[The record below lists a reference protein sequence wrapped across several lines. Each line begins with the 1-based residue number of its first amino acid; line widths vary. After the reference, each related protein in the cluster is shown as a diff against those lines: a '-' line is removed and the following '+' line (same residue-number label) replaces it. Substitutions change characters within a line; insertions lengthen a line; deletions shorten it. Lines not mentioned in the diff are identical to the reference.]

1 VRIANR
7 LLLTDLSLPASA
19 YSVYFMEALRRLLT
33 TYAYNITGS
42 YEDAKDIVQD
52 AYLNFMHVEEAI
64 ENKKAYLIRTV
75 INLSIN
81 FKNRQKKLLFDYPGV
96 WLPEPVAT
104 EHADAAINSRE
115 TLSYSLMVLLEK
127 LNPKQRAV
135 FILKEAFNYEHE
147 EIAEV
152 LGMSIENSRKILSRA
167 KAQLRS
173 GDMITSNKISPA
185 YVDNFINVI
194 HNTDMEALEKLLN
207 EDIVLV
213 SDGGGKVPA
222 SLKPV
227 EGRVHVMKF
236 LLGVYNKFYRN
247 QKIEKAFINH
257 QPALLYFIDGALTNC
272 QVFSLNNGKIE
283 NIYFIRNPDKLRL
296 LAENLK

>member
-1 VRIANR
+1 
-7 LLLTDLSLPASA
+7 
-19 YSVYFMEALRRLLT
+19 MEALRRLLI

-42 YEDAKDIVQD
+42 YEDSKDIVQD
-52 AYLNFMHVEEAI
+52 AYLNFMHIEETI

-81 FKNRQKKLLFDYPGV
+81 FKNRQKKLLLDYPGA

-104 EHADAAINSRE
+104 EKADAGINSKE

-127 LNPKQRAV
+127 LNARQRAV
-135 FILKEAFNYEHE
+135 FILKEAFNYDHE

-152 LGMSIENSRKILSRA
+152 LGMTVENSRKILSRA
-167 KAQLRS
+167 KEQLRS
-173 GDMITSNKISPA
+173 GDTVTSKKVSSA

-194 HNTDMEALEKLLN
+194 HSTDMQALEKLLN

-227 EGRVHVMKF
+227 EGKEYVIKF
-236 LLGVYNKFYRN
+236 LLGVYNKFYRS
-247 QKIEKAFINH
+247 QRIEKTFINH
-257 QPALLYFIDGALTNC
+257 QPALLYFINDELTNC
-272 QVFSLNNGKIE
+272 QVFSLSEGKIK
-283 NIYFIRNPDKLRL
+283 NIYFIRNPDKLKML
-296 LAENLK
+296 GESFK

>member
-1 VRIANR
+1 MI
-7 LLLTDLSLPASA
+7 
-19 YSVYFMEALRRLLT
+19 

-52 AYLNFMHVEEAI
+52 AYLNFMHVEETI
-64 ENKKAYLIRTV
+64 ENEKAYLIRTV

-81 FKNRQKKLLFDYPGV
+81 FKNRQKKLLFEYPGV

-104 EHADAAINSRE
+104 EKADADINSKE

-127 LNPKQRAV
+127 LNAKQRAV
-135 FILKEAFNYEHE
+135 FILKEAFNYEHD
-147 EIAEV
+147 EIAEA
-152 LGMSIENSRKILSRA
+152 LGMTIENSRKILSRA

-173 GDMITSNKISPA
+173 GAVVTSKKNSSVH
-185 YVDNFINVI
+185 VDTYINAI
-194 HNTDMEALEKLLN
+194 HITDMDALEKLLN
-207 EDIVLV
+207 ENIMLV

-222 SLKPV
+222 SLKPI
-227 EGRVHVMKF
+227 EGKEHVMKF
-236 LLGVYNKFYRN
+236 LLGVYNKFYRS
-247 QKIEKAFINH
+247 QRIEKTFINH
-257 QPALLYFIDGALTNC
+257 QPALLYFINGALTNC

-283 NIYFIRNPDKLRL
+283 NIYFIRNPEKLRS

>member
-1 VRIANR
+1 MA
-7 LLLTDLSLPASA
+7 
-19 YSVYFMEALRRLLT
+19 MEALRRLLI

-52 AYLNFMHVEEAI
+52 AYLNFMHVEETI

-81 FKNRQKKLLFDYPGV
+81 FKNRQKKLHFEYRGA

-104 EHADAAINSRE
+104 EKADAMINSKE

-127 LNPKQRAV
+127 LNAKQRAV
-135 FILKEAFNYEHE
+135 FILKEAFNYDHE

-152 LGMSIENSRKILSRA
+152 LGMTVENSRKILSRA
-167 KAQLRS
+167 KEQLRS
-173 GDMITSNKISPA
+173 GDAATSKNISST
-185 YVDNFINVI
+185 YVDNYFNAI

-207 EDIVLV
+207 EDIMLV

-227 EGRVHVMKF
+227 EGKEHVMKF
-236 LLGVYNKFYRN
+236 LLGVYNKFYRS
-247 QKIEKAFINH
+247 QRIEKAFINH
-257 QPALLYFIDGALTNC
+257 QPALLYFIDDVLTNC
-272 QVFSLNNGKIE
+272 QVFSFNGGKIE
-283 NIYFIRNPDKLRL
+283 NIYFIRNPDKLKML
-296 LAENLK
+296 EENFK